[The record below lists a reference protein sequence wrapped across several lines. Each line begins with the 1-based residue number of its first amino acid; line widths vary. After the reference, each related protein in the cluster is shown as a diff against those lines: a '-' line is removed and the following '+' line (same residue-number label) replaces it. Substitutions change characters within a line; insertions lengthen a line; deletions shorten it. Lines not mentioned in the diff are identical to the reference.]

1 MLARSVGLLQHIY
14 THGQAVTGTCC
25 SWQRSQAGAWKQ
37 KPRLRNALGGVLLSR
52 RCVIGGSLADN
63 NNGNNIFYNNCCVS
77 CLPTGVWGRCCNGF
91 TNFLFLDC
99 SCKDPAVSAML

>member
-1 MLARSVGLLQHIY
+1 MYTSLTKAMATLEWDMLARSVGLLQHIY
-14 THGQAVTGTCC
+14 TYGQTVTGTCC

-63 NNGNNIFYNNCCVS
+63 NNGGNISVII
-77 CLPTGVWGRCCNGF
+77 
-91 TNFLFLDC
+91 
-99 SCKDPAVSAML
+99 AV